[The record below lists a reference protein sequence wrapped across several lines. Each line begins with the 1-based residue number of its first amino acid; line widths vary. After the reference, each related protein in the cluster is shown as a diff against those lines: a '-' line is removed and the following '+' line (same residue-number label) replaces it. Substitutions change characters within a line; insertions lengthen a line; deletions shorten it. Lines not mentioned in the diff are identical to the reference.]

1 MLTLLFTIL
10 LTLTES
16 GKVVIGAGYG
26 RRRLL
31 QNAAVP
37 LPTAT
42 ETTGNGAGNGAGNA
56 AGAGSGSGA
65 TEMECTLS
73 NKDPA
78 GCAGRTTNM
87 VNPPQNF
94 KLKCAGIGSCSSSTF
109 NFE

>member
-1 MLTLLFTIL
+1 MLTLLFAIL

-16 GKVVIGAGYG
+16 GKVSTYR

-42 ETTGNGAGNGAGNA
+42 EAAGNGAG
-56 AGAGSGSGA
+56 AGAGSGAGSGA
-65 TEMECTLS
+65 TEMECILS

-78 GCAGRTTNM
+78 VCAGRTTNM
-87 VNPPQNF
+87 VNPQQNF
-94 KLKCAGIGSCSSSTF
+94 KLKCSANGSSASST
-109 NFE
+109 

>member
-10 LTLTES
+10 LTLTQS
-16 GKVVIGAGYG
+16 GKNVYPRPQIQY
-26 RRRLL
+26 RRLL

-42 ETTGNGAGNGAGNA
+42 EAAGNGAGNA
-56 AGAGSGSGA
+56 AGGGA
-65 TEMECTLS
+65 TEMECILS

-87 VNPPQNF
+87 VNPPQKF
-94 KLKCAGIGSCSSSTF
+94 KIKCAAIGSCASSTY
-109 NFE
+109 NFEFTKPMI

>member
-10 LTLTES
+10 LTLTQS
-16 GKVVIGAGYG
+16 GKNGVNGYYG

-42 ETTGNGAGNGAGNA
+42 EAAANGAGNA
-56 AGAGSGSGA
+56 AGNAAGSGA
-65 TEMECTLS
+65 TEMECILS

-78 GCAGRTTNM
+78 CCAGRTIYM

-94 KLKCAGIGSCSSSTF
+94 KLKCAAIGSCASS
-109 NFE
+109 